1 MSYSPHTC
9 TYQLSCRSVEEV
21 KKKKKKTKKKK
32 KKKKN
37 EKDEIA
43 GFYAFQT

>member
-21 KKKKKKTKKKK
+21 KKKKKKTKKK
-32 KKKKN
+32 N